1 MNFKWLYAQE
11 MTHGK
16 TFHSRAI
23 PGLIKCDKENIVKL
37 ITLVSDKRLV
47 YVTFIEKI
55 ALSICNLVYMYEIKA
70 SKLDTIIF
78 RNTQ

>member
-1 MNFKWLYAQE
+1 

-55 ALSICNLVYMYEIKA
+55 ALSTCICNLVYMYEIKS
-70 SKLDTIIF
+70 SKLDATIF
-78 RNTQ
+78 RNIQ